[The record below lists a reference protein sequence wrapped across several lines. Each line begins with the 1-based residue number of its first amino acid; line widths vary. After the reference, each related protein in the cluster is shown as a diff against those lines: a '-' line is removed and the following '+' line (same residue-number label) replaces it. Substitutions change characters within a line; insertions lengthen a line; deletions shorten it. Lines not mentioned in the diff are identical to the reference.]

1 MKEIL
6 FYAEYPTADNVREG
20 MFQRIS
26 AVDERFRGCRR
37 IYLSV
42 SLSKNRRPF
51 HWQNEAGDVEVW
63 RLNFFL
69 HGPTVRHIVAQYRNI
84 YIHSVHGYAK
94 LFPFSLR
101 GKNVSLDFHGT
112 VPEEVA
118 FRGRRLL
125 GRFFKYLERC
135 LVPQVGNFIY
145 VSDEMR
151 RFYLESYPFIRDRKH
166 LLNPIYPQNL
176 LADEAASPQQPADPG
191 VASPKAEALRRELG
205 IGPDDVVFVY
215 SGNLQKWQNVGLTID
230 CMNRIA
236 RDKYFF
242 LFLSGQPEA
251 LQEMIRRRTTRDD
264 LRYTVRKVAP
274 EELSNYYE
282 IAHYG
287 FILRDDHLLNRVSAP
302 TKLVEYLHHGLTAI
316 VKYEVVGDAYSLGY
330 EYLPYDADLSRLAPG
345 KSAKNRQVARQLFER
360 SCQVDLAALYE

>member
-6 FYAEYPTADNVREG
+6 FYAEYPTADNVHEG

-26 AVDERFRGCRR
+26 AVDEYFRGCRR

-42 SLSKNRRPF
+42 SLTKNLRPF
-51 HWQNEAGDVEVW
+51 HWQDEAGDVEVW
-63 RLNFFL
+63 RLNFWL
-69 HGPTVRHIVAQYRNI
+69 HGRRIRRIVAQYRNV
-84 YIHSVHGYAK
+84 YIHSVHGYVK

-118 FRGRRLL
+118 FRGHKLL
-125 GRFFKYLERC
+125 GRLFKCLERR
-135 LVPQVGNFIY
+135 LVPKVSNFIY

-151 RFYLESYPFIRDRKH
+151 RFYLESYPFIASRRH
-166 LLNPIYPQNL
+166 LLNPIYPKNL
-176 LADEAASPQQPADPG
+176 LAEASE
-191 VASPKAEALRRELG
+191 KEAGSLRRELG
-205 IGPDDVVFVY
+205 INPDDVVFVY
-215 SGNLQKWQNVGLTID
+215 SGNLQKWQNVDLTID

-236 RDKYFF
+236 RDNYFF
-242 LFLSGQPEA
+242 LFLSGQPEP
-251 LQEMIRRRTTRDD
+251 LKEMIRQRATRDD
-264 LRYTVRKVAP
+264 VRYTVRRVSP
-274 EELSNYYE
+274 EELSKCYE

-330 EYLPYDADLSRLAPG
+330 EYLRYDADLTHLQPG
-345 KSAKNRQVARQLFER
+345 KSAKNQQVAQQLFQR
-360 SCQVDLAALYE
+360 SQGVDLAGLYD

>member
-6 FYAEYPTADNVREG
+6 FYAEYPTADNVQEG

-26 AVDERFRGCRR
+26 AVDEYFKGCRR

-42 SLSKNRRPF
+42 SLSKNWHAF
-51 HWQNEAGDVEVW
+51 HWHSEAGDVEVW
-63 RLNFFL
+63 RLNFWL
-69 HGPTVRHIVAQYRNI
+69 HAPGIRRIVGQYHNV

-112 VPEEVA
+112 VPEEMT
-118 FRGRRLL
+118 FRGHRLL
-125 GRFFKYLERC
+125 GRLFKCLERK
-135 LVPQVGNFIY
+135 LVKQVDNFIY

-151 RFYLESYPFIRDRKH
+151 RFYLESYPFIRDRRH

-176 LADEAASPQQPADPG
+176 LADPG
-191 VASPKAEALRRELG
+191 VTSPKAEALRRELG

-236 RDKYFF
+236 RDNYFF

-274 EELSNYYE
+274 EELSGYYE

-330 EYLPYDADLSRLAPG
+330 EHLRYDADLNHLQPG
-345 KSAKNRQVARQLFER
+345 KSAKNRQVARQLFQR
-360 SCQVDLAALYE
+360 SQDIDLPTLYD

>member
-6 FYAEYPTADNVREG
+6 FYAEYPTAENVQEG

-26 AVDERFRGCRR
+26 AVDEYFKCCRR

-42 SLSKNRRPF
+42 SLTKNWHPF

-63 RLNFFL
+63 RLNFL
-69 HGPTVRHIVAQYRNI
+69 VHWPCIRRIVRQYHNV
-84 YIHSVHGYAK
+84 YIHSVHGYVK
-94 LFPFSLR
+94 LFPFPLK

-118 FRGRRLL
+118 FRGHKLL
-125 GRFFKYLERC
+125 GRFFKCLERR
-135 LVPQVGNFIY
+135 LVPKVSNFIY

-151 RFYLESYPFIRDRKH
+151 RFYIESYPFIGERRH
-166 LLNPIYPQNL
+166 LLNPIYPKNL
-176 LADEAASPQQPADPG
+176 LAESSEKDADI
-191 VASPKAEALRRELG
+191 LRHELG
-205 IGPDDVVFVY
+205 IRPDDVVFVY
-215 SGNLQKWQNVGLTID
+215 SGNLQKWQNVDLTID

-236 RDKYFF
+236 RDNYFF
-242 LFLSGQPEA
+242 IFLSGQPDQ
-251 LQEMIRRRTTRDD
+251 LKEMIRQRGTQSSV
-264 LRYTVRKVAP
+264 RYEVRKVSP
-274 EELSNYYE
+274 DELSKYYE

-330 EYLPYDADLSRLAPG
+330 EYLRYDADLSHLQPG
-345 KSAKNRQVARQLFER
+345 KNAKNQQVAQQLFQR
-360 SCQVDLAALYE
+360 SQNIDLARLYD